1 MPVRWIARTERAS
14 QVWSLTCEQRTLT
27 CVLEQHP
34 APPFA
39 VTVRID
45 SAEIAA
51 RTCHTRAEAVGY
63 AAFLFDRLTEAGW
76 VVRTPMRDAILH

>member
-1 MPVRWIARTERAS
+1 VPVRWIARTERVS
-14 QVWSLTCEQRTLT
+14 QVWSLTFEQRILT
-27 CVLEQHP
+27 CVLEQHST
-34 APPFA
+34 PPFA

-76 VVRTPMRDAILH
+76 TVRTPMRAAILH